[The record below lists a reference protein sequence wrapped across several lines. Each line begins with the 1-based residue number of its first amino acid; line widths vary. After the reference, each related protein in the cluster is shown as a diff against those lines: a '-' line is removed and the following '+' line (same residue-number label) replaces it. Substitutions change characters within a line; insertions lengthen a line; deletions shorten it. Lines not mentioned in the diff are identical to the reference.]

1 MPSLVWDHVVHYV
14 NDLQQTI
21 DTFESHGIAA
31 HPGGDHPGWGT
42 YNALSHFDLTYIE
55 FLGIRDQDELKAIS
69 SWQVVSRDAGRFLPD
84 QQILSRLALRTDD
97 IETVAD
103 SLHAQGLHT
112 SPILEGRRYDT
123 EGQLI
128 EWKMLTIDG
137 EFEGVLYPF
146 VIQWQQDDDAR
157 RAALKSKNLLQANVT
172 KGLAL
177 THAIIETEQPQALAS
192 HWASLFGIPLS
203 TDEKGARL
211 TLPNASFL
219 FRTGPANR
227 ITDIGISTKDD
238 ELRGTSLAIGQGLY
252 HFT

>member
-1 MPSLVWDHVVHYV
+1 MASLVWDHAVHYV
-14 NDLQQTI
+14 NDLQEAI
-21 DTFESHGIAA
+21 DTFKVHGIAA

-55 FLGIRDQDELKAIS
+55 FLSIRDQAELDAIS

-97 IETVAD
+97 IDAIAV
-103 SLHAQGLHT
+103 SLQTQGVQT

-146 VIQWQQDDDAR
+146 VIQWLQSDKDR
-157 RAALKSKNLLQANVT
+157 RKSLQSKGLLQPNAA
-172 KGLAL
+172 KAL
-177 THAIIETEQPQALAS
+177 TLTQAIIETERPQAVAS
-192 HWASLFGIPLS
+192 HWATLFDLPISSDKHGPL
-203 TDEKGARL
+203 L

-219 FRTGPANR
+219 FRQGAANR
-227 ITDIGISTKDD
+227 ITDVGISTDD
-238 ELRGTSLAIGQGLY
+238 EAQRGTTVAIGQGAY
-252 HFT
+252 HLL

>member
-14 NDLQQTI
+14 NDLQQAI
-21 DTFESHGIAA
+21 DSFEAIGLAA

-42 YNALSHFDLTYIE
+42 YNALSHFGLTYIE
-55 FLGIRDQDELKAIS
+55 FLGIRDQTELDAIS

-84 QQILSRLALRTDD
+84 QQILSRLALRTDN
-97 IETVAD
+97 IEAIAE
-103 SLHAQGLHT
+103 SLHEQGLQT

-123 EGQLI
+123 EGNLI

-137 EFEGVLYPF
+137 EFNGVLYPF
-146 VIQWQQDDDAR
+146 VIQWQQSDDAR
-157 RAALKSKNLLQANVT
+157 RAALESKHLLQPNES

-177 THAIIETEQPQALAS
+177 THAIIEAEQPQALAS
-192 HWASLFGIPLS
+192 HWASLFKIPLS
-203 TDEKGARL
+203 TDEKGVRL

-227 ITDIGISTKDD
+227 ITDIGISTEDD
-238 ELRGTSLAIGQGLY
+238 ELRGTTIAIGQGAY
-252 HFT
+252 HFA